1 MKIPKENPSS
11 LIRGALVALPDRV
24 MQADVRIHNGRIAA
38 IGPEIGLMPGETL
51 IDATGLYLLP
61 GFIDIHNHGA
71 RGFDASLGRY
81 RPATDSFELNEN
93 AFQAGLAEALA
104 FYHRQG
110 VTRVLPTSLAAPV
123 ADLLLS
129 FGQIAAFATHPE
141 QPLRHMIAGIN
152 LEGTFIKDPAYAGAQ
167 NAAYF
172 CALDREL
179 FARLQAAAG
188 GRIRIVNLPPEHGQE
203 GCEFTR
209 YLRQQGLVVAGGHS
223 AATSDQFDA
232 AVDAGL
238 RLGVH
243 FLNGPSKS
251 SSKPFGGGG
260 AVESMLR
267 RDEVSLEL
275 IVDGYHVAPAYVRDV
290 IARKGPERIILIT
303 DSVFVNGCAD
313 IRHFSLSGIP
323 GQVSENGQY
332 LQVRDKTDTLFGSV
346 LRMDRGFTNVLNWL
360 TQPLT
365 GVWTRRHE
373 ALSLEEALLQA
384 SRMASV
390 QPAKLLG
397 IDEEE
402 GDSGAGT
409 GSIELGKWGDVVLA
423 KIEAGTAGYAFR
435 PEWAACRGAFTR
447 CS

>member
-1 MKIPKENPSS
+1 MKLFTLEAS
-11 LIRGALVALPDRV
+11 LIRGTSVVLPDQVVR
-24 MQADVRIHNGRIAA
+24 ADVRIRGGRIVA
-38 IGPEIGLMPGETL
+38 IGPEMLPEPGETC
-51 IDATGLYLLP
+51 ISGEGRYLLP

-71 RGFDASLGRY
+71 QGFDASLGCY
-81 RPATDSFELNEN
+81 RAETDSFELNEN

-129 FGQIAAFATHPE
+129 FGQIAAFATNPE

-167 NAAYF
+167 NSAYF
-172 CALDREL
+172 CALDRGL
-179 FARLQAAAG
+179 FARLQAAAD
-188 GRIRIVNLPPEHGQE
+188 GRIRIVNLPPEHGYE
-203 GCEFTR
+203 GCAFTR
-209 YLRQQGLVVAGGHS
+209 YLCEQGVVVAGGHS

-251 SSKPFGGGG
+251 SSKPFAGGG

-303 DSVFVNGCAD
+303 DSVFVNGRSD
-313 IRHFSLSGIP
+313 IRYFSLSGIP

-332 LQVRDKTDTLFGSV
+332 LQVRNKTDTLFGSV
-346 LRMDRGFTNVLNWL
+346 LCMDRGFSNVINWL
-360 TQPLT
+360 TQPMT
-365 GVWTRRHE
+365 GVWTRQHE
-373 ALSLEEALLQA
+373 ALSLDEALIQA
-384 SRMASV
+384 SRMASG
-390 QPAKLLG
+390 QPAQLLG
-397 IDEEE
+397 IYEQE
-402 GDSGAGT
+402 GKSGAGT
-409 GSIELGKWGDVVLA
+409 GSIGVGKWADAVLA
-423 KIEAGTAGYAFR
+423 TVEAGPAGYAFL
-435 PEWAACRGAFTR
+435 PEWTACRGVFTR

>member
-1 MKIPKENPSS
+1 MKIPTENPSS
-11 LIRGALVALPDRV
+11 LIRRALVVLPDQV
-24 MQADVRIHNGRIAA
+24 MQADVRIQNGRIAA
-38 IGPEIGLMPGETL
+38 IGPEIGPLPGETL
-51 IDATGLYLLP
+51 IDATGRYLLP

-71 RGFDASLGRY
+71 QGFDASLGRY
-81 RPATDSFELNEN
+81 QAATDSFERNEN

-110 VTRVLPTSLAAPV
+110 VTRVLPTSLAAPI
-123 ADLLLS
+123 ADLLHS
-129 FGQIAAFATHPE
+129 FGQIAAFATNPG

-167 NAAYF
+167 NPAYF
-172 CALDREL
+172 CAIDQEL

-188 GRIRIVNLPPEHGQE
+188 GRIRIVNLPPEHGTE
-203 GCEFTR
+203 GCDFTR
-209 YLRQQGLVVAGGHS
+209 YLRRQGVVVAGGHS
-223 AATSDQFDA
+223 SANADQFDA

-238 RLGVH
+238 QLGVH

-290 IARKGPERIILIT
+290 IARKGPARTILIT

-313 IRHFSLSGIP
+313 IRHFSLGGIP

-332 LQVRDKTDTLFGSV
+332 LQVRDKADTLFGSV
-346 LRMDRGFTNVLNWL
+346 LCMDRGFANVLNWL
-360 TQPLT
+360 TQPMA

-373 ALSLEEALLQA
+373 ALDLEEALIQA
-384 SRMASV
+384 SRMASA
-390 QPAKLLG
+390 QPAQLLG
-397 IDEEE
+397 MHEQE

-423 KIEAGTAGYAFR
+423 TIGAGPAGYTLR
-435 PEWAACRGAFTR
+435 PEWAACRGVFTK